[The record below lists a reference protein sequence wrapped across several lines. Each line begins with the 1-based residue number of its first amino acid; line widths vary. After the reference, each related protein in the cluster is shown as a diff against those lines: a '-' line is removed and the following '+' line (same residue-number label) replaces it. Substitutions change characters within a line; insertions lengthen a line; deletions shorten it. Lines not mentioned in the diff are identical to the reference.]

1 MAGKSKKEGEVK
13 EKKTKTKNEE
23 GEVKEKKKTAKVKKE
38 EGEVKEK
45 KKTAKVK
52 KEDAPVKEKKAKTK
66 KEGEV
71 KEKKAKNEEGEVKEK
86 KKTTKVKK
94 EEGVKEKKAKTKKEG
109 EVKEKGKKII
119 TDCDITVLVNIA
131 EYTKIANHERKFVVK
146 PKGKGKGDLDKIDI
160 GDKLKIRVAKE
171 EDKEKYITTDVT
183 GKALFKSYGDFLKN
197 YKYRKAPFES
207 KKYLEA
213 VAKAYEGKEVW
224 KIDFDLA
231 IISFNN
237 YNGRDDQ

>member
-23 GEVKEKKKTAKVKKE
+23 GEVKEKKKTAKVKK
-38 EGEVKEK
+38 
-45 KKTAKVK
+45 
-52 KEDAPVKEKKAKTK
+52 
-66 KEGEV
+66 
-71 KEKKAKNEEGEVKEK
+71 EEGEVKEK